1 MLKIYQE
8 CLKKKCI
15 WYIEFND
22 LQGFIYIYIYIYMP
36 ELITF
41 FILNKLVKNI

>member
-1 MLKIYQE
+1 M
-8 CLKKKCI
+8 
-15 WYIEFND
+15 WYIEFNY
-22 LQGFIYIYIYIYMP
+22 LQGFLYIDIYMP

>member
-8 CLKKKCI
+8 CLKKINVFGILSLMICRV
-15 WYIEFND
+15 F
-22 LQGFIYIYIYIYMP
+22 FIYRYIYARINY
-36 ELITF
+36 F